1 MNKKK
6 ILIASDSF
14 KGSAT
19 SLAVAAYL
27 KEGILSVTDNVSI
40 TTVPIADGGEGT
52 ITCFV
57 EAFRGV
63 IKQKEVIGPLGDKI
77 TTHYGLLSKDTV
89 VIEVAETSGL
99 PLVPFEKR
107 NPFHTTSYGLGEL
120 INQLLNEGIQ
130 TFYIGLGGSSTND
143 MGIGLAQALGFQF
156 LDDNGKEVDY
166 GAAGLMQ
173 IKSIQ
178 TEQVN
183 AKLYQANLICITDV
197 DNPLCGSNGAS
208 YIYGPQKGAKE
219 KDLPILD
226 QAVSNFAT
234 LIETHLAC
242 SIRNIPGTGA
252 AGGIGA
258 MMVSLLNAQLYCGI
272 DKVIELLDLE
282 NQIKNSDL
290 VITGEG
296 KMDQQSLMGKA
307 PYGIAKLAYQYHIPT
322 IAVCGSYDASIL
334 QNELFILVLSILNY
348 PMTLEEAMKNTPQLL
363 KNIGKQIGK
372 LLSIA

>member
-1 MNKKK
+1 MKKKK

-19 SLAVAAYL
+19 SMEVATYL
-27 KEGILSVTDNVSI
+27 KEGILSVHNDVTI

-57 EAFRGV
+57 EAFQGQ
-63 IKQKEVIGPLGDKI
+63 IKQKEVTGPLGNRI
-77 TTHYGLLSKDTV
+77 QARYGLLNKDTV
-89 VIEVAETSGL
+89 VVEIAETSGL
-99 PLVPFEKR
+99 PLVPLEKR
-107 NPFHTTSYGLGEL
+107 NPFYTTSYGLGEL

-156 LDDNGKEVDY
+156 QDDNGNEVGY
-166 GAAGLMQ
+166 GATGLTQ
-173 IKSIQ
+173 IKTIR

-183 AKLYQANLICITDV
+183 PKFYQAQLICITDV
-197 DNPLCGSNGAS
+197 DNPLCGSRGAS
-208 YIYGPQKGAKE
+208 YIFGPQKGAKIE
-219 KDLPILD
+219 DLPILD
-226 QAVSNFAT
+226 QAISNLAT
-234 LIETHLAC
+234 LIETHLSHA
-242 SIRNIPGTGA
+242 IRDIPGSGA

-282 NQIKNSDL
+282 NQIKSSDL

-296 KMDQQSLMGKA
+296 KVDQQSLMGKA
-307 PYGIAKLAYQYHIPT
+307 PYGIAKLAHQYQIPT
-322 IAVCGSYDASIL
+322 IAVCGSYDDTILESSLFTLIFSII
-334 QNELFILVLSILNY
+334 NK
-348 PMTLEEAMKNTPQLL
+348 PMTLEETMKNTPQLL
-363 KNIGKQIGK
+363 RNIGKQIGK
-372 LLSIA
+372 LLLDF

>member
-19 SLAVAAYL
+19 SLEVATYL
-27 KEGILSVTDNVSI
+27 KEGILSVHNDVTI

-57 EAFRGV
+57 EAFLGQ
-63 IKQKEVIGPLGDKI
+63 IKQKEVTGPLGNRI
-77 TTHYGLLSKDTV
+77 QVHYGLLNKDTV
-89 VIEVAETSGL
+89 VVEIAETSGL
-99 PLVPFEKR
+99 PLVPLEKR
-107 NPFHTTSYGLGEL
+107 NPFYTTSYGLGEL
-120 INQLLNEGIQ
+120 MNQLLNEGIQ
-130 TFYIGLGGSSTND
+130 IFYIGLGGSSTND

-156 LDDNGKEVDY
+156 LDDNGNEVEY
-166 GAAGLMQ
+166 GATGLAK
-173 IKSIQ
+173 IKSIR

-183 AKLYQANLICITDV
+183 PKLYQAQLICITDV
-197 DNPLCGSNGAS
+197 DNPLCGSRGAS
-208 YIYGPQKGAKE
+208 YIFGPQKGAKKE
-219 KDLPILD
+219 DLPILD
-226 QAVSNFAT
+226 QAISNLAT
-234 LIETHLAC
+234 LIETQLSHT
-242 SIRNIPGTGA
+242 IRDIPGSGA
-252 AGGIGA
+252 AGGIGG

-282 NQIKNSDL
+282 NKIKEADF

-296 KMDQQSLMGKA
+296 KMDHQSLMGKA
-307 PYGIAKLAYQYHIPT
+307 PYGIAKLAHAYHVPT
-322 IAVCGSYDASIL
+322 IAVCGSYDDTILESSLFTLIFSII
-334 QNELFILVLSILNY
+334 NR

-372 LLSIA
+372 LLLDF